1 MIWLAGRGG
10 LLGSEVAKALA
21 EAGLEFAGSGREV
34 DIRDPGALAGFA
46 AGKNLDWIVNCAA
59 YTAVDGAEDEADLAF
74 ALNAEG
80 PDNLA
85 RLAAGL
91 GARILH
97 VSTDYVFD
105 GSGARPYREED
116 PVAPL
121 GAYGRSKA
129 AGEERV
135 RAACPEHVI
144 LRTAW
149 LYGRGGG
156 DFVSALLGLLRSKGR
171 AGVVADQ
178 VGSPTYAGD
187 LARAIAAIAGSPA
200 PVFGTFHYANR
211 GEASRYEFALEI
223 KRLGVEYG
231 ILPRDCA
238 VEALTAREYPAKAR
252 RPAYSAL
259 STDKIR
265 EAYGLKIPEW
275 RESLALFLRE
285 AHI

>member
-200 PVFGTFHYANR
+200 PVFGIFHYANR